1 MIAHHIVLA
10 EEVERWVVDAPDF
23 ELMAPRSLALVNF
36 RYHPRGVDDP
46 GVLDKLNS
54 RLLEA
59 LNDSGAIYL
68 TQNLVNGAYAIRIAI
83 GQTSTERRHV
93 EAAWQLIQETARS
106 MK

>member
-1 MIAHHIVLA
+1 MNSPDRKPPPPGQYLRPVFIFADECQTFISKFDA
-10 EEVERWVVDAPDF
+10 EYQAVARA
-23 ELMAPRSLALVNF
+23 
-36 RYHPRGVDDP
+36 
-46 GVLDKLNS
+46 
-54 RLLEA
+54 
-59 LNDSGAIYL
+59 SGGCTVYL